1 MAFNPE
7 QISPIDFDKSAAVG
21 VDIPFNG
28 NAVFKSNFQTK
39 DAIKNNLINF
49 FLTNPGDRFLNPTF
63 GGGLRNFVFQ
73 QIDSDNT
80 DFLKE
85 DISTKVK
92 NFFPNV
98 NIISLNISQNN
109 DFNSLIIDLNYQ
121 INNTNINDT
130 ITFNL

>member
-1 MAFNPE
+1 MAFNPQ
-7 QISPIDFDKSAAVG
+7 QIDPINFAPSTAVG
-21 VDIPFNG
+21 IDIPFNG

-39 DAIKNNLINF
+39 NAIKNNLINF

>member
-1 MAFNPE
+1 MAFNPQ
-7 QISPIDFDKSAAVG
+7 QIDPINFAPSTAVG
-21 VDIPFNG
+21 IDIPFSG

-39 DAIKNNLINF
+39 NAIKNNLINF

-73 QIDSDNT
+73 QLDNDNT

-85 DISTKVK
+85 DISTKIK
-92 NFFPNV
+92 TFFPNV
-98 NIISLNISQNN
+98 TIISLNISQNN
-109 DFNSLIIDLNYQ
+109 DFSSLIIDLNYQ
-121 INNTNINDT
+121 IINTNTNDT

>member
-1 MAFNPE
+1 MAFNPQ
-7 QISPIDFDKSAAVG
+7 QIDPINFAPSTAVG
-21 VDIPFNG
+21 IDIPFSG

-39 DAIKNNLINF
+39 NAIKNNLINF